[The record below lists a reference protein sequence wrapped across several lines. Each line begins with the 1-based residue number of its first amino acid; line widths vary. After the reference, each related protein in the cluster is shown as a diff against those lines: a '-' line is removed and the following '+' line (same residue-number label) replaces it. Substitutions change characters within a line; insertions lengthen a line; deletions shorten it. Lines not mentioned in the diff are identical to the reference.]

1 MAAWHQPLE
10 ASPHVNER
18 LKKTSQRK
26 AGSKE
31 KMEKNCGRGI
41 SLTRGPVG
49 SGLLLRL
56 VELGLV
62 DAVHLRRLVAHGS
75 VRAGKKHQT

>member
-1 MAAWHQPLE
+1 
-10 ASPHVNER
+10 
-18 LKKTSQRK
+18 
-26 AGSKE
+26 
-31 KMEKNCGRGI
+31 MEKNCGRGI
-41 SLTRGPVG
+41 WLTRGPVG

-75 VRAGKKHQT
+75 VRAGKNTGLDFRCCKNAKFRHTLRLKML

>member
-1 MAAWHQPLE
+1 
-10 ASPHVNER
+10 
-18 LKKTSQRK
+18 
-26 AGSKE
+26 
-31 KMEKNCGRGI
+31 MEKNCGRGI

-75 VRAGKKHQT
+75 VRAGKKTPDMISDAVKMQNLDTP